1 MYDFKLSDNC
11 GIIRSVDMDKMTN
24 GFVIVPEGQE
34 ANVQL
39 DIKRNFE
46 EQVLREF
53 GVKAKVKVKL
63 VPIEQ
68 IIENVADR
76 LNFTH
81 GYQVRIRG

>member
-1 MYDFKLSDNC
+1 
-11 GIIRSVDMDKMTN
+11 MDKMTN
-24 GFVIVPEGQE
+24 GFVTVPEGQE

-53 GVKAKVKVKL
+53 GIKAKVKVKL

-68 IIENVADR
+68 IIENVSDR

-81 GYQVRIRG
+81 GYTVRIRG